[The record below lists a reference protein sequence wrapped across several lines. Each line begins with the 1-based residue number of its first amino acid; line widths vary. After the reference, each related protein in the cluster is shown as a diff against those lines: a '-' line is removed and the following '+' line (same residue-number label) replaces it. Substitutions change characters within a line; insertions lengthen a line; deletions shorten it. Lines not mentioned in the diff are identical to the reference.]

1 METHTL
7 SFQLQYIT
15 LPFKLWIL
23 CGSLGA
29 AVQQPPRSTPFLFVT
44 ATGGADVACVCDVS

>member
-44 ATGGADVACVCDVS
+44 ATSGADVACVCDVS